1 MFRPF
6 WDGGCLLRRPG
17 GKPQGGLV
25 RQVRAP
31 PWARFLPH
39 LGKGL
44 LQGLGLK
51 DTQSGGPVQSCD
63 LAHCS
68 FLDSQKGPS
77 DSDLPWRF
85 PQV

>member
-6 WDGGCLLRRPG
+6 WDGGRLLRRPG

-31 PWARFLPH
+31 PWARFLPR

-44 LQGLGLK
+44 LQGLGLR
-51 DTQSGGPVQSCD
+51 DTQSGARVDMRSGTLCIFGFSEGP
-63 LAHCS
+63 
-68 FLDSQKGPS
+68 K
-77 DSDLPWRF
+77 
-85 PQV
+85 